1 MIKKPITALDQQ
13 HLFALIIYEPEHAEA
28 VWEAYDFTD
37 ERIQLFLLEL
47 IEKGGDVE
55 DILSKMDNGDRPR
68 ISKLSFDPLSDEG
81 QKALAEAR
89 IRLLLPAV
97 KAWEDEPKF
106 HFTTA
111 LQARFLQAILR
122 CSEMWA
128 WADAMIKPEYF
139 TYPPHQV
146 IAKVIL
152 RHLREFKTMPSAE
165 GFELEMNRELSKA
178 LSWLVKQEKIDPKM
192 AEGVRQEYVE
202 EIREIWTGG
211 IPEDLDFVIKEMT
224 RFVESTFLSRRR
236 LEVAKLAT
244 SQGDIEKAKLQY
256 REGTA
261 MLDNPLMGPQVVADD
276 RPLSS
281 FTSRATNYL
290 MQDRIPMGM
299 VTLVCGDA
307 GLGKSSFL
315 TEIACRVSKG
325 EALPGALDATVEVG
339 STLYVTTENDPERVF
354 RPRALACGGDLDKI
368 RWMRN
373 VLASVSRKQ
382 GQPTVFDASK
392 HLPAIERRIKEVGD
406 IRLVVIDPI
415 ISHINEKID
424 PNSSSHVRQLLDT
437 LSEFAAAHDV
447 AMVVVGHMAK
457 GVATSAVQK
466 MAGSHQW
473 VAAARVVLG
482 VGREG
487 EDEVHGVKSRVIK
500 MLKANIYI
508 TDQGLEFNLVDHWVT
523 DVDEKGEEI
532 SLRTAKVE
540 WVGERAVDSESV
552 FNPEKVEA
560 SGREKAV
567 RIILKA
573 LKDEP
578 LPEKEVLSLCVAEGV
593 GKGSYYA
600 ARAELKVERE
610 KMGFG
615 PGSWTRLWLPE
626 QWAEYQKEGSAQV

>member
-1 MIKKPITALDQQ
+1 METTKTPITARDQQ
-13 HLFALIIYEPEHAEA
+13 RLWALLLQEPEHTKACLDFYE
-28 VWEAYDFTD
+28 FTD
-37 ERIQLFLLEL
+37 PRILIFLEL
-47 IEKGGDVE
+47 VEGEGSSAEDTILAMEKDDRVALT
-55 DILSKMDNGDRPR
+55 DIGLGF
-68 ISKLSFDPLSDEG
+68 ISEEG
-81 QKALAEAR
+81 EKALADAR
-89 IRLLLPAV
+89 TRLLLPAV
-97 KAWEDEPKF
+97 KALEDEPRF
-106 HFTTA
+106 HFTAA

-122 CSEMWA
+122 CSAMWA
-128 WADAMIKPEYF
+128 WADAMVKPEYF

-192 AEGVRQEYVE
+192 AAEVRQEYVE
-202 EIREIWTGG
+202 EIRGIWTAV
-211 IPEDLDFVIKEMT
+211 IPEDLEFVIAEMT
-224 RFVESTFLSRRR
+224 KFVEAAFLHSRCV
-236 LEVAKLAT
+236 EVNTLAT
-244 SQGDIEKAKLQY
+244 VKGDVEKAKLQY
-256 REGTA
+256 REGTT
-261 MLDNPLMGPQVVADD
+261 MIDNPMMGPQVVADD

-281 FTSRATNYL
+281 FTSRATHYL
-290 MQDRIPMGM
+290 LQDRIPMGM

-325 EALPGALDATVEVG
+325 EALPGALEATVEAG

-373 VLASVSRKQ
+373 VLTTVSRKRD
-382 GQPTVFDASK
+382 QPTVFDASK

-406 IRLVVIDPI
+406 IRMVVIDPI

-424 PNSSSHVRQLLDT
+424 PNSSSHVRQLLDM
-437 LSEFAAAHDV
+437 LSEFAAAHDL

-487 EDEVHGVKSRVIK
+487 EDEVAGVKSRVIK

-508 TDQGLEFNLVDHWVT
+508 TEQGLEFNLVDHWIT
-523 DVDEKGEEI
+523 DVDETGDEI

-560 SGREKAV
+560 SGKEKAI

-573 LKDEP
+573 LKDGP
-578 LPEKEVLSLCVAEGV
+578 LPEKDVLSLCVAEGV

-600 ARAELKVERE
+600 ARTELKVERE
-610 KMGFG
+610 KIGFG
-615 PGSWTRLWLPE
+615 PGSWTRLWL
-626 QWAEYQKEGSAQV
+626 